1 MGRSLGGGGGHPSAQ
16 KSGRVSPSWE
26 EGSLEDIPSPLQH
39 CPSPRRGTTG
49 LPDTGRDHRMRE
61 GVAMATPSLSH
72 PHGATGSLCAG
83 ELGKPGSEQ
92 REPRGR
98 LPQWLGRGGDAGEA
112 GKAFHRV
119 GLSSASLSPRWQ
131 HMTRARTVG
140 THTLAFRASGPRALR
155 TWRAGA
161 T

>member
-1 MGRSLGGGGGHPSAQ
+1 
-16 KSGRVSPSWE
+16 
-26 EGSLEDIPSPLQH
+26 
-39 CPSPRRGTTG
+39 
-49 LPDTGRDHRMRE
+49 MRE

-92 REPRGR
+92 RELRGR

-119 GLSSASLSPRWQ
+119 GLSSASLSPEWQ
-131 HMTRARTVG
+131 HTTRARNCWDP
-140 THTLAFRASGPRALR
+140 HTGLQSFRNQGSEGLEGRGPPCSRHPSGPPE
-155 TWRAGA
+155 
-161 T
+161 